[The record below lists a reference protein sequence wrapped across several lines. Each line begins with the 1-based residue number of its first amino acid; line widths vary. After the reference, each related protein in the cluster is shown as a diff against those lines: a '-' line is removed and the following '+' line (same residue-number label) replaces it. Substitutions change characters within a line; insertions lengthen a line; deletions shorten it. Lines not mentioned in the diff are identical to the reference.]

1 MKRKFTLD
9 NTASIDSYKNP
20 LLYDG
25 DIINIE
31 KSLLGK
37 TTSILNELSNPII
50 SGYSL
55 FKIFS
60 D

>member
-9 NTASIDSYKNP
+9 NTASIDYYKNP

-31 KSLLGK
+31 QSLLGK

-55 FKIFS
+55 F
-60 D
+60 